1 MSFLFIID
9 DVNEGMR
16 AFCVYALCIV
26 MLTQMLEYATVLC
39 PEIQAGGEGRLGR
52 LGRLGSGGNLERCER
67 PRPPRYCGQS
77 GARDACHLSWRS
89 SSAVYVNMCICMHTH
104 EEGRHIM

>member
-9 DVNEGMR
+9 DVNESIWYICTM
-16 AFCVYALCIV
+16 YV
-26 MLTQMLEYATVLC
+26 MLTQMLEEGIATVLC

-52 LGRLGSGGNLERCER
+52 RGRLGSGGNLGWCER

-77 GARDACHLSWRS
+77 GAHDACHLSWRS
-89 SSAVYVNMCICMHTH
+89 SSGVYVYMCMHTH